1 MAGDWIKLEC
11 TTPDKP
17 EVVHM
22 AALLSADQDEVLG
35 KLLRVWVWADQNSLG
50 GEALRITTAF
60 IDRLVAR
67 PGFAEAM
74 RRVGWLAGQDGAM
87 TFPNFERHNGIT
99 AKKRAETNRR
109 ISNHRQRQAT
119 PTPASAPSP
128 SAPLPE
134 TRTASKPVTHF
145 ALQKALPEKRR
156 EEESTDRLPTIPAHI
171 PPPPSA
177 ASPQATAAAPL
188 DAARGEGAVEWTNA
202 LKLEASNGLEDCD
215 ARPPAH
221 PLPASDSRT
230 SPRPPTESS
239 ASLTRAV
246 ATVLFTPPTLDRA
259 KAFAPSAGISAEVAH
274 IWWHECEA
282 RPLAVTGHYTDRDG
296 NAIRNWQS
304 HLTSYG
310 HKWVSNQARR
320 SGTPTPTHHAGAYA
334 PPRRAGATPPVYVV
348 GEKL

>member
-17 EVVHM
+17 EVVQI
-22 AALLSADQDEVLG
+22 AALLNADQDEMLG

-50 GEALRITTAF
+50 GEALRITAAF
-60 IDRLVAR
+60 IDRLAGR

-74 RRVGWLAGQDGAM
+74 RRVGWLAGEDGAL

-109 ISNHRQRQAT
+109 IANHRQRNAP
-119 PTPASAPSP
+119 PTSTPSP
-128 SAPLPE
+128 SSPPRE
-134 TRTASKPVTHF
+134 TRTAPEPVTHF

-156 EEESTDRLPTIPAHI
+156 EEESTDLLPTIPAHI
-171 PPPPSA
+171 PPPPFA
-177 ASPQATAAAPL
+177 ASPQAAAAAPL

-202 LKLEASNGLEDCD
+202 LNLEALNGHEDRD
-215 ARPPAH
+215 ARHPAH
-221 PLPASDSRT
+221 PLPASEPRT
-230 SPRPPTESS
+230 SPRPSTESS
-239 ASLTRAV
+239 ASLARAV

-282 RPLAVTGHYTDRDG
+282 RPLAATGHYTDRDG
-296 NAIRNWQS
+296 NPIRNWQA

-320 SGTPTPTHHAGAYA
+320 SCTPAPTHNSGGYA
-334 PPRRAGATPPVYVV
+334 PPRRAGATPPVYVA